1 MKFTEN
7 MLHLN
12 RSYPTFELPPK
23 SRRPAPW
30 ARHGP
35 YYARRNDR
43 TLQNHAR
50 TFILLDSGTLNLDI
64 FQKDRLPA
72 QG

>member
-12 RSYPTFELPPK
+12 ISYPTFELPPK

-35 YYARRNDR
+35 YYVKTNDR

-50 TFILLDSGTLNLDI
+50 TFISFI
-64 FQKDRLPA
+64 FSMVDKCDPVNSA
-72 QG
+72 QE